1 MRLGILRCPRWF
13 PGPMPPLCKG
23 RWPGVSRAGGIDLL
37 RFLRRTLA
45 PLPGTLRWARFLPD
59 EKSGKESPKAGPSPA
74 LWNPPRGT
82 GSPCVLLFS
91 ALDPV
96 GSHRWHGNSFVSV
109 SFYDK
114 ENFYRQGL
122 TLVCGV
128 SAAESPASGDCQT
141 QSLPCVKGG
150 GPASAGSEGLTFSD
164 FSGAPLRPCQGRS
177 AYARFLPDEKSGKES
192 PKAGPSP
199 ALWNPPRGT
208 GSSCVRLFSALGLV
222 GSHR

>member
-23 RWPGVSRAGGIDLL
+23 RWPGVSRVGGIDLL

-82 GSPCVLLFS
+82 GSPCALLFS

-96 GSHRWHGNSFVSV
+96 GSHRWHGSSFVSV

-114 ENFYRQGL
+114 ANFYRQGL
-122 TLVCGV
+122 TLVSRCSQLTKVWLPAAGTPLGQGRPGCGNHL
-128 SAAESPASGDCQT
+128 AI
-141 QSLPCVKGG
+141 
-150 GPASAGSEGLTFSD
+150 GPAA
-164 FSGAPLRPCQGRS
+164 QG
-177 AYARFLPDEKSGKES
+177 
-192 PKAGPSP
+192 
-199 ALWNPPRGT
+199 
-208 GSSCVRLFSALGLV
+208 GLV
-222 GSHR
+222 WWQN